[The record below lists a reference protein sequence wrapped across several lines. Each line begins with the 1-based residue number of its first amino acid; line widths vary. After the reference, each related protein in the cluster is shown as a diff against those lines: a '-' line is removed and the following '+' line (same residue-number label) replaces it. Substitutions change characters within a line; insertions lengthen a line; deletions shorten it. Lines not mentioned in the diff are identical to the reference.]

1 MKPRTQEGIALSYS
15 EQGIAVLVA
24 PADAVVIVV
33 VAGRVMDW
41 TIVMVTVEGGIASLE
56 ARLIEKWEWR

>member
-1 MKPRTQEGIALSYS
+1 MKLKTQEGMAVHVAL
-15 EQGIAVLVA
+15 E
-24 PADAVVIVV
+24 DAVVIVV

-41 TIVMVTVEGGIASLE
+41 TIVMVIVEGRIASLE

>member
-1 MKPRTQEGIALSYS
+1 MKLKTQEGMAVHVAL
-15 EQGIAVLVA
+15 
-24 PADAVVIVV
+24 ADAVVIVV
-33 VAGRVMDW
+33 VAGMVMDW

>member
-1 MKPRTQEGIALSYS
+1 MAVHVALAS
-15 EQGIAVLVA
+15 
-24 PADAVVIVV
+24 AVVIVV
-33 VAGRVMDW
+33 VAGRVTDW